1 MAANEQIDR
10 LRRQVARQS
19 LGPVTVV
26 SDHVLDSIVSGLRGL
41 AAWLRQSAQERP
53 LITLLFAV
61 EAGYA
66 IGRLGGRHA
75 RR

>member
-1 MAANEQIDR
+1 MAANERIDR

-19 LGPVTVV
+19 LGPVAVV
-26 SDHVLDSIVSGLRGL
+26 SDRGLDSLVAALRSL

-53 LITLLFAV
+53 LITLLLAV

-66 IGRLGGRHA
+66 VGRMGGRNA